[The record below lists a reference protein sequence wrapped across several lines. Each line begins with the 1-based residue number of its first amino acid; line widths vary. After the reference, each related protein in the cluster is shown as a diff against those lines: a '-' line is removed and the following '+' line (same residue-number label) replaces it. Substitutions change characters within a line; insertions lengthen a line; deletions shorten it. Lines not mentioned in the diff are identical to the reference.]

1 MRKRKAR
8 IGYIDVARGIAILLM
23 IIGHVLEKGLK
34 RSIIYSFHM
43 PLYII
48 TSGYFYKD
56 RPLKEELKK
65 TVVGLLLP
73 TVAIIIAVYFIRNVA
88 TGGIIP
94 TLIDALKVVVVAHK
108 YNYKIV
114 YPFGDVGVLWFVY
127 LLVGVRLLFKLN
139 KKISK
144 ENDILLLIIT
154 LLESYL
160 GYIIG
165 IDGYWLPWSFD
176 VILASM
182 LFYFVGYIFKKYDL
196 LDKIFGQPKM
206 VIALSA
212 IWLIGITRNWIELA
226 PRYYSGG
233 LWCYVIAIAGTI
245 VVLRLSMFIEAKIK
259 HCAKF
264 LHAGLDIL
272 CSVVYNY
279 KLFVTLNV

>member
-65 TVVGLLLP
+65 TVIGLLLP

-108 YNYKIV
+108 YNYKIAN
-114 YPFGDVGVLWFVY
+114 F
-127 LLVGVRLLFKLN
+127 LFFFN
-139 KKISK
+139 S
-144 ENDILLLIIT
+144 
-154 LLESYL
+154 
-160 GYIIG
+160 
-165 IDGYWLPWSFD
+165 
-176 VILASM
+176 
-182 LFYFVGYIFKKYDL
+182 
-196 LDKIFGQPKM
+196 
-206 VIALSA
+206 
-212 IWLIGITRNWIELA
+212 
-226 PRYYSGG
+226 
-233 LWCYVIAIAGTI
+233 
-245 VVLRLSMFIEAKIK
+245 
-259 HCAKF
+259 
-264 LHAGLDIL
+264 LH
-272 CSVVYNY
+272 
-279 KLFVTLNV
+279 